1 VAVPTFMLLGSL
13 WVTQVPHDVA
23 LVAALLAG
31 ILAAEIGRAKAV
43 GSPLV
48 RLVVYIAAVACVY
61 LVVNYPG
68 AVHGPVQ
75 LVTVGTL
82 GAMVAGISGYL
93 RFAPVKTFGTTPTDY
108 LILFAVLA
116 LLLFGNLDVRA
127 RAFVE
132 IVVYAV
138 VVLYACEV
146 MIGLISRRWNA
157 LHLSALAALT
167 IMAIRG
173 VL

>member
-1 VAVPTFMLLGSL
+1 
-13 WVTQVPHDVA
+13 VPHDVS
-23 LVAALLAG
+23 LVAALLAA
-31 ILAAEIGRAKAV
+31 IVAAEIGRRRAV
-43 GSPLV
+43 GSILV
-48 RLVVYIAAVACVY
+48 RLAVYIAAVASVY

-75 LVTVGTL
+75 LATVGIL

-93 RFAPVKTFGTTPTDY
+93 RFASEKTFGTTPTDY

-116 LLLFGNLDVRA
+116 LLLFGNLDIRSRA
-127 RAFVE
+127 LVE

-138 VVLYACEV
+138 VMLYACEV
-146 MIGLISRRWNA
+146 LIGLTSRRWNA
-157 LHLSALAALT
+157 LHLSTLAALT